1 MEWSSTKMLIKSIQY
16 LSYIVLSHRYSK
28 QNYFPSSNNDTY
40 IFLLATQ
47 CSQKQSLQ
55 DVRKIFAKLTEKHL
69 CQNLYFNSFVPNT
82 PFIYPLRPATL
93 LKKRPWHRCFTM
105 NFAKFLRTPFIQNTS
120 GRLLLTM
127 GK

>member
-1 MEWSSTKMLIKSIQY
+1 MLIKSIQY

-28 QNYFPSSNNDTY
+28 QNYFPSSNKDTY

-47 CSQKQSLQ
+47 CSRKQSLQ

-82 PFIYPLRPATL
+82 PFIYPEACNFIKKETLAQVFYYEFCKISKNTFYTEHLWATASDDG
-93 LKKRPWHRCFTM
+93 K
-105 NFAKFLRTPFIQNTS
+105 ISQNI
-120 GRLLLTM
+120 
-127 GK
+127 